1 MLSSFAK
8 KSLGQ
13 NFLKSEKAL
22 KDIVS
27 AGSIQDNETIV
38 EIGPGQGALTD
49 VLLQEARKKEGVKII
64 CIEKDDRLIPILNEK
79 YSRDI
84 KQGLLTLVHADII
97 DVFQK
102 GTFSSLV
109 AHNSYKVVAN
119 IPYYIT
125 GLIIRYI
132 FSEEELP
139 RKVVLL
145 VQKEVANRIMSYGDH
160 GETIDTGNES
170 LLSISVKLYGTPH
183 RVSVVPKGAF
193 VPAPTVDS
201 AILAIDNIHR
211 KIEKHEEELFFQF
224 LHLAFSHKRKRLIKN
239 IETFSTASKKHSVS
253 FLESTF
259 IQLGLDINT
268 RAEELSVEKYIQ
280 LFKRLI

>member
-22 KDIVS
+22 KEMVL
-27 AGSIQDNETIV
+27 AGSIQDGETIL

-49 VLLQEARKKEGVKII
+49 LLLTEVKKHKHTRLV
-64 CIEKDDRLIPILNEK
+64 CIEKDDRLIPILQEK
-79 YSRDI
+79 YTEDI
-84 KQGLLTLVHADII
+84 KTGLLTLIHKDII
-97 DVFQK
+97 EVFREGDIQNIVQ
-102 GTFSSLV
+102 GTP
-109 AHNSYKVVAN
+109 YKVIAN

-125 GLIIRYI
+125 GLIIRRI
-132 FSEEELP
+132 FSESILP
-139 RKVVLL
+139 NKVVLL
-145 VQKEVANRIMSYGDH
+145 VQKEVAHRIMSYGDH
-160 GETIDTGNES
+160 GETTNTGNES

-201 AILAIDNIHR
+201 AILAIDSIGR
-211 KIEKHEEELFFQF
+211 KLPVEEESLFFEF
-224 LHLAFSHKRKRLIKN
+224 LHAAFSHKRKRLIKN
-239 IETFSTASKKHSVS
+239 IESFSPNNKKHSVE
-253 FLESTF
+253 FLESICAT
-259 IQLGLDINT
+259 LGLDKNT
-268 RAEELSVEKYIQ
+268 RAEEISVEKYIQ